1 VQQDEWRFVVE
12 QSVRIVGRG
21 TAVFGS
27 ASGDFDR
34 GGAGAT
40 LHHGDA
46 LTRIENVSVEWARI
60 EGSERRA
67 LVLYGMEPDEVPV
80 GAVLRGWLY

>member
-1 VQQDEWRFVVE
+1 VQQGEWEFVVE
-12 QSVRIVGRG
+12 QSVRLVGRG

-27 ASGDFDR
+27 ASSDIDG

-40 LHHGDA
+40 LHHGDCI
-46 LTRIENVSVEWARI
+46 TRVETVSLEWVRVE
-60 EGSERRA
+60 GGERRA

-80 GAVLRGWLY
+80 GAVVRGWLH